1 MIGGL
6 AIRKV
11 GLLAGGGQFPAA
23 FARAARAQGLEVVC
37 VAVHGHAD
45 ATLAPHVDRLHWAG
59 VAKLGRI
66 IRCFRREGVA
76 CVVMAGKIHKVR
88 FFDAWR
94 WWRLMPDWRSIQFW
108 RRRRGDRRDDA
119 LLLGVIEEF
128 ARDGIRCASALEVC
142 PELLVKA
149 GTHTRRAP
157 TPAEARDLAFGWRL
171 AKEMGRLDIGQSVMV
186 KDAAVLAVEAIEGT
200 DRAIRRAGELCPA
213 GGFAV
218 AKVAKPQ
225 QDDRFDV
232 PTIGPDT
239 IASMKA
245 ARAKALAV
253 EADRT
258 ILLDAAATVAA
269 ADAAG
274 IALVAWTADE
284 AAAASNNAAG

>member
-1 MIGGL
+1 MTGL
-6 AIRKV
+6 PSARRV
-11 GLLAGGGQFPAA
+11 GLLAGGGQFPVA
-23 FARAARAQGLEVVC
+23 FARAARAKGLEIVC
-37 VAVHGHAD
+37 VAVSGHAD
-45 ATLAPHVDRLHWAG
+45 AALAPLVDRLHWAG
-59 VAKLGRI
+59 IAKLGRI
-66 IRCFRREGVA
+66 IRCFRRAGVP

-88 FFDAWR
+88 LFDAWR
-94 WWRLMPDWRSIQFW
+94 WWRLLPDWRSVRFW
-108 RRRRGDRRDDA
+108 QRTRGDRRDDA
-119 LLLGVIEEF
+119 LLLGVIDEF

-149 GTHTRRAP
+149 GTLTRRAP

-186 KDAAVLAVEAIEGT
+186 KDSAVLAVEAIEGT

-218 AKVAKPQ
+218 AKVAKPR
-225 QDDRFDV
+225 QDERFDV
-232 PTIGPDT
+232 PTIGPET

-245 ARAKALAV
+245 ARASALAV
-253 EADRT
+253 EAERT

-274 IALVAWTADE
+274 IALVAWTEDDARK
-284 AAAASNNAAG
+284 